1 MEPGCTCL
9 FIKRIKKTAWQKL
22 LFGTTANAV
31 ADQSHPLGAGAL
43 ILSDRHTRAL
53 ISLLPA
59 PQGCDFSTL
68 KARNPAPELKP
79 KSHVGRGKLFHSPQ
93 HPLADAFSQS
103 KPFCYSSPP
112 PSAQAVCPNAAAR
125 GVSVLLTALPG
136 LQFSFPARD

>member
-43 ILSDRHTRAL
+43 ILSDRHTWAL

-93 HPLADAFSQS
+93 HPLAEAFSQL

-112 PSAQAVCPNAAAR
+112 SFSTSCLPKCCCKGGFRAAHR
-125 GVSVLLTALPG
+125 
-136 LQFSFPARD
+136 PARAAVQFPSP